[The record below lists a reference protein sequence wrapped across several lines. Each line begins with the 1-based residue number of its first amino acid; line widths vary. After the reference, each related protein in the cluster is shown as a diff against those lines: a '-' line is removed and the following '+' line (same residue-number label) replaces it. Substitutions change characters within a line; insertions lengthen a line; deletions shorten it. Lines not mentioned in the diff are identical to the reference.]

1 LRMAKTDQKYLVD
14 RETVDHLVAMLKDG
28 VREGASE
35 EELKEQAWE
44 ILDSEYRARTDQSLK
59 EMKEGKSKRFKN
71 ADEMIK
77 DLEAR

>member
-1 LRMAKTDQKYLVD
+1 MAKTDQKYLVD